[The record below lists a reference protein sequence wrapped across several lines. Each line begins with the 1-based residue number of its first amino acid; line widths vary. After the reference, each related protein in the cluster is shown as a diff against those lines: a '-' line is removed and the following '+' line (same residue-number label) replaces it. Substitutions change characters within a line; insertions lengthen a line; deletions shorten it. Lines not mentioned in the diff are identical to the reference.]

1 MATRLYVGNLPF
13 STTNEELREL
23 FSSYGTV
30 TDVHVVTDRET
41 GRPRGF
47 AFVSLETP
55 EMARAAVEG
64 MNERRIGGRPL
75 VVNQARE
82 RGEAPP
88 RRPSTGGPPGG
99 VSRPPARPR
108 PSAAPPPASAVPLA
122 PGEEGAKEIRRRPK
136 KRKGKAAEGRGERGA
151 QSRHQLLEESEVS
164 RGTGG
169 NWRQWLDDDEADLA
183 DIKAPWEEIEV
194 EEDEA
199 AAGQASEG
207 DAKSSADVE
216 DESDESQ
223 T

>member
-55 EMARAAVEG
+55 EMAQAAVEG

-88 RRPSTGGPPGG
+88 RRPSGGPSGPP
-99 VSRPPARPR
+99 RPPSRPR
-108 PSAAPPPASAVPLA
+108 PAAPPPASAVPLA

-136 KRKGKAAEGRGERGA
+136 KRKGKAAEGRGERAA
-151 QSRHQLLEESEVS
+151 QSRHQLLEEREVS

-169 NWRQWLDDDEADLA
+169 NWRQWLDDDEADLT
-183 DIKAPWEEIEV
+183 DIKAPWEEIEL
-194 EEDEA
+194 EEEETSGTDAAEEA
-199 AAGQASEG
+199 VAPDDASEV
-207 DAKSSADVE
+207 DSADE
-216 DESDESQ
+216 PTRE
-223 T
+223 